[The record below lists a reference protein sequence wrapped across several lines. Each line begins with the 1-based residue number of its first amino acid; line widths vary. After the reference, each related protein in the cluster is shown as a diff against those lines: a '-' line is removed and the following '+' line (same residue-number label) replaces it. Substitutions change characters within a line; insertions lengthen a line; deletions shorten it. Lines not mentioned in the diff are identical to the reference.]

1 MIYLHLFFEFFKI
14 GLFSFG
20 GGFGMIPVI
29 RETVLNYAWLSE
41 SQFYD
46 FLGVCESTPGPI
58 AVNLATYIGS
68 VQGGILGSIL
78 ATLGVITPS
87 FIIILLIASLL
98 KNFTDNKYFKAFVKG
113 VKPVITALIISTG
126 INLIIKLMGY
136 VSLKEFNFDLLS
148 LILFLIVSTVYYG
161 YKKIVNKK
169 MSSILLIVISAILGI
184 IVNII

>member
-1 MIYLHLFFEFFKI
+1 MIYLNLFLEFFKI
-14 GLFSFG
+14 GTFSFG

-29 RETVLNYAWLSE
+29 KETVLRWEWLTE

-68 VQGGILGSIL
+68 VQGGLIGSIL
-78 ATLGVITPS
+78 ATLGVVTPS

-98 KNFTDNKYFKAFVKG
+98 KNFTDNKFFKAFVKG

-126 INLIIKLMGY
+126 INLVIKLLGF
-136 VSLKEFNFDLLS
+136 VSTKEFNFDFKA
-148 LILFLIVSTVYYG
+148 LIIFLCVCSVYFG
-161 YKKIVNKK
+161 HKKIKKKK
-169 MSSILLIVISAILGI
+169 MSSILLIVISAFLGI
-184 IVNII
+184 VINII

>member
-1 MIYLHLFFEFFKI
+1 MIYLNLFFEFFKI

-29 RETVLNYAWLSE
+29 KETVLKFDWLSE

-68 VQGGILGSIL
+68 VQGGLFGSIL
-78 ATLGVITPS
+78 ATLGVVTPS

-98 KNFTDNKYFKAFVKG
+98 NNFTKNKYFKSFVKG
-113 VKPVITALIISTG
+113 VQPVITALIISTG
-126 INLIIKLMGY
+126 INLLIKLLGF
-136 VSLKEFNFDLLS
+136 VSLKEFNFDFLS
-148 LILFLIVSTVYYG
+148 LVLFLIVCAVYFG
-161 YKKIVNKK
+161 YKKIFKKK
-169 MSSILLIVISAILGI
+169 MSSILLIVISAIIGI